1 VISPNCRKI
10 DSEQFYY
17 TLNSERLSVAI
28 SMGGTDAAN
37 KTLRVLETVK
47 SSRQRILF
55 WVLLGE
61 GYAHS
66 YQALVDCI
74 SGSHHEVIIAKTND
88 SMWRIL
94 SMCSL
99 AILAGGVTTY
109 EAAFAGLPSIN
120 LLEDLNHSFLIQEL
134 EDKGVSIIA
143 EKPFP
148 EALSDLN
155 FILDT
160 FAENRGQLLKMHEQL
175 QGVID
180 GGGAARVVDV
190 AVDFWRQ
197 NSRKYKGSETVG

>member
-1 VISPNCRKI
+1 
-10 DSEQFYY
+10 
-17 TLNSERLSVAI
+17 
-28 SMGGTDAAN
+28 
-37 KTLRVLETVK
+37 
-47 SSRQRILF
+47 
-55 WVLLGE
+55 
-61 GYAHS
+61 
-66 YQALVDCI
+66 
-74 SGSHHEVIIAKTND
+74 
-88 SMWRIL
+88 
-94 SMCSL
+94 MCS
-99 AILAGGVTTY
+99 
-109 EAAFAGLPSIN
+109 S
-120 LLEDLNHSFLIQEL
+120 DLLIQEL